1 MGDFIDAVISIDFGM
16 TGTGTSRSSTS
27 IATINIAG
35 VAYSLP
41 LQGYSSQMSW
51 LEEAGE
57 NKPPRG
63 CTKMPTVLKYEGYSS
78 PRGGRLIAWGFEA
91 TQNSETLAERKN
103 FKIVEWFKPYLN
115 SAYLKAAHQSSATFL
130 PKSESEI
137 RRWYIDY
144 LRKLYDKVR
153 AEILRSLKV
162 LSLEMKHIEFRFT
175 WPTTWTAA
183 DIESF
188 RECIV
193 EAGFQDGG
201 GSHRVILSYSEA
213 QAAALHVA
221 GQLAGKVKDGDTLMV
236 CDVGGATT
244 DIAVVK
250 AVTDAQNLIRFDLD
264 WSCQGK
270 AIGATD
276 IDAAFQALVEQRLSL
291 VPGLH
296 SQIARISRD
305 LREGQDWHQI
315 KVSLDRYRSYS
326 VRVPTEV
333 PANEAARIH
342 GGKLEMTR

>member
-1 MGDFIDAVISIDFGM
+1 
-16 TGTGTSRSSTS
+16 
-27 IATINIAG
+27 
-35 VAYSLP
+35 
-41 LQGYSSQMSW
+41 
-51 LEEAGE
+51 
-57 NKPPRG
+57 
-63 CTKMPTVLKYEGYSS
+63 MPTVLKYEGYSS

-91 TQNSETLAERKN
+91 THNSETLAERSN

-115 SAYLKAAHQSSATFL
+115 SAYLKAAQQSSATFL

-144 LRKLYDKVR
+144 LRNLYDKVR
-153 AEILRSLKV
+153 AEILRRLEV

-221 GQLAGKVKDGDTLMV
+221 GQLAEKVKDGDTIMV
-236 CDVGGATT
+236 CDVGGGTT

-250 AVTDAQNLIRFDLD
+250 AVTDAQNVIRFDLD

-296 SQIARISRD
+296 SQIARISRN
-305 LREGQDWHQI
+305 LREGQDWHEM
-315 KVSLDRYRSYS
+315 KVSLDKYELRF
-326 VRVPTEV
+326 VTVPTEV

-342 GGKLEMTR
+342 GRKLEMTR